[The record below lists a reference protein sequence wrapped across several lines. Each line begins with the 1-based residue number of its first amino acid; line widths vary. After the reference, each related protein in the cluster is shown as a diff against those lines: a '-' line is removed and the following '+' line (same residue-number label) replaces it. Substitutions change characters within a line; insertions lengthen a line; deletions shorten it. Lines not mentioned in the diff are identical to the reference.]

1 MSRDV
6 QVDVALQPLVS
17 VLVTAY
23 NAAHTLGECLDSV
36 RSQTHQNLD
45 VVVVDDGST
54 DDTLR
59 IAENLASRDPRFRVF
74 TQPNRGCPVAC
85 NAALERARGDVLFR
99 LDSDD
104 ILMPGYVREML
115 GIAAT
120 NPEFDAYASNGWYLG
135 PADGM
140 PVYPTRGGRV
150 TVGARQ
156 LLAGR
161 RIPYNALFKRTYLDL
176 VGGFDPELRH
186 GEDFDFWLRGSL
198 RGAVFLFDPRPR
210 WRYRRVGVGKSY
222 AIGAESRAELEILQH
237 ASEVTGS
244 VIGGLS
250 RAMEG
255 ALRVARADVVRR
267 GLEHDLLD
275 GGVASAPRRR
285 FLGSYAAYRKPWA
298 FWLALPLVIA
308 SPAAYA
314 KMISRRRHTA
324 TYRT

>member
-104 ILMPGYVREML
+104 VLMPGYVREML

-140 PVYPTRGGRV
+140 PVYPTR
-150 TVGARQ
+150 
-156 LLAGR
+156 
-161 RIPYNALFKRTYLDL
+161 DL